1 MIKKVESY
9 QTHGGKLFL
18 SEESA
23 IRHEVMERLCQVMPE
38 FQMIRVRL
46 EGQLDAIAAA
56 VGPMVA
62 FKARVPSKPAIVD
75 PLAGNPAEV
84 LRSLAQK
91 TADELGLEVD
101 HEAFDRAAAL
111 MADERQCPYNHP
123 DDTRCPACADW
134 ENYVHRRPVRAVN
147 G

>member
-9 QTHGGKLFL
+9 QASGGKLFL
-18 SEESA
+18 SEENA

-62 FKARVPSKPAIVD
+62 FRARVPSPPPVED
-75 PLAGNPAEV
+75 HGELAGTCDCSAGMNGASDHA
-84 LRSLAQK
+84 RSCPSHK
-91 TADELGLEVD
+91 PPV
-101 HEAFDRAAAL
+101 
-111 MADERQCPYNHP
+111 ADERQCPYNHP